1 MSSKNTFYFNHDC
14 NARDDDKIVAVRM
27 KQGAEGYGIYFM
39 LLELLGCSEG
49 CALRRDYN
57 GLAWQLRVPTEA
69 VKRVVEDYGLFQFSE
84 DGKLFHSA
92 RLKTQMDAMSET
104 RAKRSQAGKR
114 GMESRWKTLPDNQS
128 LNNGVITNV
137 TTLDNIKEKKE
148 NKIKE
153 GERAPARA
161 REEQVKKFLSRLGPW
176 QGPPLTLEFATR
188 LVSEEMTLTVVAQQ
202 TRLPSAE
209 AVEDMLPR
217 YMGWLL
223 ATQRRHTVYGDFTK
237 TFISYIK
244 IEQKESSY
252 GTKETDRSNATKR
265 VCHRPEEYG
274 EEI

>member
-1 MSSKNTFYFNHDC
+1 MSNKNTFYFNHDC

-69 VKRVVEDYGLFQFSE
+69 VKRVIEDYGLFQFSE

-92 RLKTQMDAMSET
+92 RLKAQMDAMSET

-114 GMESRWKTLPDNQS
+114 GMESRWKTPPDNQA

-148 NKIKE
+148 KKDNITTPPIIPPNGVDGGGGLRDFFKEISEDEKYLTDTACVTGMTIEWLRAMIPLFRTQCEATETRHGNLRDVKRHFLNYVNKKKQIN
-153 GERAPARA
+153 
-161 REEQVKKFLSRLGPW
+161 EQS
-176 QGPPLTLEFATR
+176 
-188 LVSEEMTLTVVAQQ
+188 
-202 TRLPSAE
+202 
-209 AVEDMLPR
+209 
-217 YMGWLL
+217 
-223 ATQRRHTVYGDFTK
+223 
-237 TFISYIK
+237 
-244 IEQKESSY
+244 SSY

>member
-1 MSSKNTFYFNHDC
+1 MSKKNTFYFNHDC

-92 RLKTQMDAMSET
+92 RLKAQMDAMSET

-114 GMESRWKTLPDNQS
+114 GMESRWKTPPDNQT

-137 TTLDNIKEKKE
+137 TTSDNIKEKKE

-161 REEQVKKFLSRLGPW
+161 REDEVEKKNLNNEFMARLRSDQKKIQSIGAACS
-176 QGPPLTLEFATR
+176 LTEGDVIRMLDGYAIWLDVGERRKLTYGEYCGTF
-188 LVSEEMTLTVVAQQ
+188 MTWIQYELKQQ
-202 TRLPSAE
+202 SN
-209 AVEDMLPR
+209 
-217 YMGWLL
+217 
-223 ATQRRHTVYGDFTK
+223 K
-237 TFISYIK
+237 N
-244 IEQKESSY
+244 
-252 GTKETDRSNATKR
+252 GTNKNGHGGIDIGAN
-265 VCHRPEEYG
+265 RPEDYRAK
-274 EEI
+274 I